1 MKFMSTG
8 ESLPAN
14 LANDYDMEWGGSAR
28 GEYHVVPGIPAGLII
43 WQVSEEPL

>member
-14 LANDYDMEWGGSAR
+14 LANDYDMEWGGVQ
-28 GEYHVVPGIPAGLII
+28 E
-43 WQVSEEPL
+43 VSTM